1 VFRTRPRG
9 SLRAAALLAVGVSPL
24 LAGVSAA
31 APAPSLDGLED
42 VIGDAAEL
50 NATVADQAGKIAS
63 GKTVKLPTPAA
74 LPETAGALRK
84 PAPQLPPVARALPP
98 ESAVPALAE
107 SQGRAL
113 PVVPQLPVV
122 DQLQLNQLPLN
133 QLPLN
138 QLPVNQLP
146 LNQLPVNQLPVNQ
159 LPSTGKLPVQLPQV
173 GDLPVALPGLG

>member
-1 VFRTRPRG
+1 MFRTRPRG

-31 APAPSLDGLED
+31 APAPSLDGMED

-50 NATVADQAGKIAS
+50 NAIVADQAGKIAS
-63 GKTVKLPTPAA
+63 GKTVQLPTAAA
-74 LPETAGALRK
+74 LPETAGALQK
-84 PAPQLPPVARALPP
+84 PAPKLPPVAHALSPV
-98 ESAVPALAE
+98 SAVPALAE

-113 PVVPQLPVV
+113 PTAPQLPVV

-133 QLPLN
+133 QLP
-138 QLPVNQLP
+138 
-146 LNQLPVNQLPVNQ
+146 VNQ
-159 LPSTGKLPVQLPQV
+159 LPSTDELPVQLPSTDKLPVQLPQV